1 MAISRN
7 QGLYGYPTYN
17 QAEKIISKFGGEARM
32 AKLIG
37 VTRISIYR
45 WQYRRPYGSDGL
57 IPTPQIDRIKEVARL
72 EGILLRKED
81 WEPETFKYDD
91 DILAQREQKLAEAA
105 QKNFRI
111 KLPELA
117 L

>member
-1 MAISRN
+1 MAARRN
-7 QGLYGYPTYN
+7 QGLYGYPTYT

-37 VTRISIYR
+37 VTRISVYR

-57 IPTPQIDRIKEVARL
+57 IPSPQIDKIKEVARL

-91 DILAQREQKLAEAA
+91 EVVAQRNQNSAEAA
-105 QKNFRI
+105 QRSFRI
-111 KLPELA
+111 KIPQVSA
-117 L
+117 